1 MHKPVGPAALLRAL
15 RRCPVSGHRLGRRRV
30 ALTIVMPTAV
40 FHAFVGWPP
49 RRNTQGR
56 RGARVPRGKRPPA

>member
-1 MHKPVGPAALLRAL
+1 MHKPVHPGALLRAL

-30 ALTIVMPTAV
+30 ALTIVMPLPL

-49 RRNTQGR
+49 PGR
-56 RGARVPRGKRPPA
+56 MRGARGRVPRGKRPPA